1 MSDPVN
7 LAQLKDF
14 ARQMRRDIVLM
25 TTEAGSGHP
34 SSSLSTVEILTA
46 LYAGGV
52 MRHNPQNPH
61 DPDRDRFIMSKGH
74 AAPAL
79 YAVLA
84 ARGYFLHDWIMSLRK
99 IDSPLEGHPNMRKL
113 AGVEASTGSLGQG
126 PSLGIGHALAA
137 RLDKKDYRTYV
148 MIGDGESDE
157 GQVWEAA
164 MTAAKYKLNNL
175 VVIVDRNGFQQNDAT
190 AHIMPAL
197 DPLKEK
203 WEAFGW
209 HAVEIDGHHQAG
221 VLAAFEAVRGVADRP
236 QVIIAHT
243 VKGQGVSYLAN
254 DTGHAHFHGVP
265 LTKEQAAI
273 ALKEIDAS

>member
-1 MSDPVN
+1 MTTPPD
-7 LAQLKDF
+7 LKAF
-14 ARQMRRDIVLM
+14 AKQMRRDIVTM

-34 SSSLSTVEILTA
+34 SSSLSTVEVLTA

-52 MRHNPQNPH
+52 MRHDPKNPH
-61 DPDRDRFIMSKGH
+61 WPERDRFILSKGH

-79 YAVLA
+79 YAALA
-84 ARGYFLHDWIMSLRK
+84 QCGYFPREWLHTLRK
-99 IDSPLEGHPNMRKL
+99 IGSPLEGHPNVRKL

-126 PSLGIGHALAA
+126 LSIGIGHALAA
-137 RLDKKDYRTYV
+137 RLDQKDYRVYV

-164 MTAAKYKLNNL
+164 MTAAKYKLSSL
-175 VVIVDRNGFQQNDAT
+175 VCIVDRNGFQQNDST
-190 AHIMPAL
+190 AKIMPSL
-197 DPLKEK
+197 DPLADK
-203 WEAFGW
+203 WRAFDW
-209 HAVEIDGHHQAG
+209 HVVEIDGHDQAL
-221 VLAAFEAVRGVADRP
+221 VLSTLNDLRQVSDRP

-265 LTKEQAAI
+265 LTKEQAEV
-273 ALKEIDAS
+273 ALKEIDAA